1 MRPSRSDGALRARP
15 IRQIVEPVAKRIPAM
30 ATPATPSLARP
41 SEALETSQVS
51 QISQVSQVSQASFS
65 VVSGP
70 SFDQMQRQLQKAE
83 AMLNCCVQSV
93 EAAWDMSAQ
102 RLTEFDQKLS
112 ALDVRLVELSQK
124 QVDDEETEARRQTA
138 RLVTLENRLDEVV
151 KRLENPQ
158 PEPQLNLESLD
169 FLNHRVASLSERL
182 AAEARVRE
190 AQFRRLESL
199 LSQSQCTQSTA
210 ESEPLAH
217 HRTLGTTVTSG
228 ATLTRDSSMPTLP
241 GARSSF
247 LEVVTDDG
255 RWSGE
260 SDRRYHDASRAFT
273 PTKTSHYRPFTPR
286 VEPPGRLESPSPI
299 LPQSRRAV
307 SASPKLARR
316 LDASIDPPGHGL
328 VSHVSLL
335 PRHVKDVKGQDPSA
349 KACQVEYLIAK
360 PEPVGPVLVQ
370 SFALETQRR
379 PTIS

>member
-1 MRPSRSDGALRARP
+1 MLRLLGICRLNDLRNL
-15 IRQIVEPVAKRIPAM
+15 IR
-30 ATPATPSLARP
+30 
-41 SEALETSQVS
+41 
-51 QISQVSQVSQASFS
+51 
-65 VVSGP
+65 
-70 SFDQMQRQLQKAE
+70 
-83 AMLNCCVQSV
+83 NCQH
-93 EAAWDMSAQ
+93 
-102 RLTEFDQKLS
+102 
-112 ALDVRLVELSQK
+112 DVRLVELSQK

-138 RLVTLENRLDEVV
+138 RLVTLENRLDELV

-210 ESEPLAH
+210 ESEPLAP

-260 SDRRYHDASRAFT
+260 SDRRYHDPSRAFT

-299 LPQSRRAV
+299 LPQYRRAA
-307 SASPKLARR
+307 SASPRVARR
-316 LDASIDPPGHGL
+316 LDASIDPPGRGNGL

-335 PRHVKDVKGQDPSA
+335 PRHVKAQAQENPSA

-370 SFALETQRR
+370 TFALETQRR

>member
-1 MRPSRSDGALRARP
+1 
-15 IRQIVEPVAKRIPAM
+15 
-30 ATPATPSLARP
+30 
-41 SEALETSQVS
+41 
-51 QISQVSQVSQASFS
+51 
-65 VVSGP
+65 
-70 SFDQMQRQLQKAE
+70 MQRQLQKAE

-93 EAAWDMSAQ
+93 EAAWDLSAQ

-138 RLVTLENRLDEVV
+138 RLVTLENRLDELV
-151 KRLENPQ
+151 KRLESPQ

-210 ESEPLAH
+210 ESEALAP
-217 HRTLGTTVTSG
+217 HRTLGTTATSG

-273 PTKTSHYRPFTPR
+273 PTRTSHYRPFTPR

-299 LPQSRRAV
+299 LPQYRRAA
-307 SASPKLARR
+307 SASPRVARR
-316 LDASIDPPGHGL
+316 LDASIDPPSTGRTGGTGNGL

-335 PRHVKDVKGQDPSA
+335 PRHVKAQAQENVSA

-370 SFALETQRR
+370 TFALETQRR
-379 PTIS
+379 PTI